1 MTDKQLVL
9 SLFPDEVAAD
19 NAAVALKD
27 SGLTHGDAIGIL
39 VDDEKGRLK
48 EEKVGA
54 RSTATGAGVGGVLL
68 LLGPAA
74 LGVGIVGGAAA
85 GALHHKGLGL
95 SDTER
100 AHLSNELASGKAAVG
115 ALVPIDVSAA
125 VADRLTQLG
134 GRPESYAVSD
144 QDLAAA
150 ASIEPSA

>member
-48 EEKVGA
+48 EDKVGA
-54 RSTATGAGVGGVLL
+54 RSTATGAGIGGVLL

-85 GALHHKGLGL
+85 GALHHKSLGL
-95 SDTER
+95 TDTER
-100 AHLSNELASGKAAVG
+100 AHLTDELASGKAAVG
-115 ALVPIDVSAA
+115 ALVPIEVSAA
-125 VADRLTQLG
+125 VAERLSQLG
-134 GRPESYAVSD
+134 GSPESYSVTA
-144 QDLAAA
+144 QDLDAA
-150 ASIEPSA
+150 ASIPPA